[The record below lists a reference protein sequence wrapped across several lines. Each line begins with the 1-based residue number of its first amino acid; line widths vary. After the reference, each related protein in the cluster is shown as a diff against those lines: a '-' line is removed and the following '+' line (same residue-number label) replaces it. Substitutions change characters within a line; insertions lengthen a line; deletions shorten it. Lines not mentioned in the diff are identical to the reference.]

1 MSLSENTVKLESI
14 LETVNNLPTAGGGAD
29 NTVIDALIERT
40 LSGAYSNDRVTTI
53 GDYAFR
59 KAPVTSVDFPNV
71 TGIKDGAFYYC
82 ENLETINFPKL
93 KNMGVSAFFG
103 CTNLRNAV
111 FPELKAA
118 VINAFGNCREL
129 VSADLSKALGL
140 YSGAFQDC
148 PKLVTVILRKVDG
161 ICTLGSTDIFKKTK
175 IESGTGYVYVP
186 AALVDSYKAATNW
199 TVYADQIRAI
209 EDYPGI
215 CGGAA

>member
-1 MSLSENTVKLESI
+1 MSLRENTVKLEEL
-14 LETVNNLPTAGGGAD
+14 LETVNNLPSAGGEAD

-53 GDYAFR
+53 GNYAFSR
-59 KAPVTSVDFPNV
+59 TNITSLDCPNV
-71 TGIKDGAFYYC
+71 TSTTEGACYYC
-82 ENLETINFPKL
+82 QNLETINFPKL
-93 KNMGVSAFFG
+93 KNMGKSAFMK

-111 FPELKAA
+111 FPELEGA
-118 VINAFGNCREL
+118 VTNAFGNCRKL
-129 VSADLSKALGL
+129 VSADLSKASGL
-140 YSGAFQDC
+140 NASAFHDC

-161 ICTLGSTDIFKKTK
+161 ICTLDSTYVFQNTP

>member
-1 MSLSENTVKLESI
+1 MSLSENTANLESI
-14 LETVNNLPTAGGGAD
+14 LETVNNLPSAGGEAD

-40 LSGAYSNDRVTTI
+40 LSGAYSNGRVTNI
-53 GDYAFR
+53 GDYAFY

-71 TGIKDGAFYYC
+71 TGIKVGAFYYC
-82 ENLETINFPKL
+82 GKLETINFPKL
-93 KNMGVSAFFG
+93 KNMGGSAFLN

-111 FPELKAA
+111 FPELEGDVVK
-118 VINAFGNCREL
+118 AFGNGREL
-129 VSADLSKALGL
+129 VSADLSKASGL
-140 YSGAFQDC
+140 YIAAFNDC

-161 ICTLGSTDIFKKTK
+161 ICTIDSTNIFKNTP

-209 EDYPGI
+209 EDYPDI
-215 CGGAA
+215 CGGTT

>member
-1 MSLSENTVKLESI
+1 MSLSENTVKLEEL
-14 LETVNNLPTAGGGAD
+14 LETVNNLPSAGGGAD
-29 NTVIDALIERT
+29 NTAIDARIERT
-40 LSGAYSNDRVTTI
+40 LSGAYSNGRVTNI
-53 GDYAFR
+53 GDYAFY

-71 TGIKDGAFYYC
+71 TGIKTGAFYNC

-93 KNMGVSAFFG
+93 KNMDSAAFLN

-111 FPELKAA
+111 FPELEGG
-118 VINAFGNCREL
+118 VFNAFGYCGEL
-129 VSADLSKALGL
+129 VSADLSKASGL
-140 YSGAFQDC
+140 YSGAFRDC

-161 ICTLGSTDIFKKTK
+161 ICDLSSTNIFKNTP

-209 EDYPGI
+209 EDYPDI

>member
-1 MSLSENTVKLESI
+1 MSLRENTVKLEEL
-14 LETVNNLPTAGGGAD
+14 LETVNNLPSAGGEVD

-53 GDYAFR
+53 GNYAFYR
-59 KAPVTSVDFPNV
+59 TNITSLDCPNV
-71 TGIKDGAFYYC
+71 TSMKQGACFYC
-82 ENLETINFPKL
+82 ENLETINLPKL
-93 KNMGVSAFFG
+93 KYIGDSAFLR

-111 FPELKAA
+111 FPELED
-118 VINAFGNCREL
+118 VVLNAFGYCGER
-129 VSADLSKALGL
+129 VSADLSKASGL
-140 YSGAFQDC
+140 YSGAFRDC

-161 ICTLGSTDIFKKTK
+161 ICDLSSTNIFKNTP

>member
-1 MSLSENTVKLESI
+1 MSLRENTVKLEEL
-14 LETVNNLPTAGGGAD
+14 LETVNNLPSAGGEAD

-40 LSGAYSNDRVTTI
+40 LSGAYSNDRITTI
-53 GDYAFR
+53 GNYAFCR
-59 KAPVTSVDFPNV
+59 TNITSLDCPNV
-71 TGIKDGAFYYC
+71 TSMNQGACFYC
-82 ENLETINFPKL
+82 ENLETINLPKL
-93 KNMGVSAFFG
+93 KYIGDSAFLR

-111 FPELKAA
+111 FPELEGG
-118 VINAFGNCREL
+118 VINAFGYDGEL
-129 VSADLSKALGL
+129 VNADLSKASGL
-140 YSGAFQDC
+140 YSGAFRDC

-161 ICTLGSTDIFKKTK
+161 ICNLSSTDIFKNTP

>member
-1 MSLSENTVKLESI
+1 MSLRENTVKLEEI
-14 LETVNNLPTAGGGAD
+14 LETVNNLPTAGGEAD

-53 GDYAFR
+53 GNYAFY
-59 KAPVTSVDFPNV
+59 KTNITSLDCPNV
-71 TGIKDGAFYYC
+71 TSMKEGACSYC

-93 KNMGVSAFFG
+93 KNMGVTAFLK

-111 FPELKAA
+111 FPELEGN
-118 VINAFGNCREL
+118 VIGAFGFGGEL
-129 VSADLSKALGL
+129 VSADLSKASGL
-140 YSGAFQDC
+140 YNLAFRDC

-161 ICTLGSTDIFKKTK
+161 ICTLDSTNIFKNTP

-209 EDYPGI
+209 EDYPDI

>member
-1 MSLSENTVKLESI
+1 MSLSENTANLESI
-14 LETVNNLPTAGGGAD
+14 LETVNNLPAAGGGAD
-29 NTVIDALIERT
+29 NTAIDALIERT

-53 GDYAFR
+53 GAYAFHR
-59 KAPVTSVDFPNV
+59 TNITSLDCPIVTSM
-71 TGIKDGAFYYC
+71 KDGACYYC

-93 KNMGVSAFFG
+93 KNMGNIAFSR

-111 FPELKAA
+111 FPELKSA
-118 VINAFGNCREL
+118 VISAFGSCGEL
-129 VSADLSKALGL
+129 VSADLSKASGL
-140 YSGAFQDC
+140 YSGAFRDC

-161 ICTLGSTDIFKKTK
+161 ICILNSTDIFKNTP

-209 EDYPGI
+209 EDYPDI

>member
-1 MSLSENTVKLESI
+1 MSLSENTANLESI
-14 LETVNNLPTAGGGAD
+14 LETVNNLPAAGGGAD

-40 LSGAYSNDRVTTI
+40 LSGAYSNDRVTNI
-53 GDYAFR
+53 GDYAFC

-71 TGIKDGAFYYC
+71 TGIKEGAFYYC

-93 KNMGVSAFFG
+93 KNMGISAFG
-103 CTNLRNAV
+103 RCTNLRNAV
-111 FPELKAA
+111 FPELEGG
-118 VINAFGNCREL
+118 VINAFGGDNEL
-129 VSADLSKALGL
+129 VSADLSKASGL
-140 YSGAFQDC
+140 YSGAFLDC

-161 ICTLGSTDIFKKTK
+161 ICTLSSTDIFKNTPIK
-175 IESGTGYVYVP
+175 SGTGYVYVP

-199 TVYADQIRAI
+199 TVHADQIRAI

>member
-1 MSLSENTVKLESI
+1 MSLRENTVKLEEL
-14 LETVNNLPTAGGGAD
+14 LETVNNLPSAGGEAD
-29 NTVIDALIERT
+29 NTAIDALIERT

-53 GDYAFR
+53 GNYAFSR
-59 KAPVTSVDFPNV
+59 TNITSLDCPNV
-71 TGIKDGAFYYC
+71 TSMKDGAFYYC

-93 KNMGVSAFFG
+93 KNMGFSAFFR

-111 FPELKAA
+111 FPELEGD
-118 VINAFGNCREL
+118 VVNAFANCREL
-129 VSADLSKALGL
+129 VSADLSKASGL
-140 YSGAFQDC
+140 YNGAFQDC

-161 ICTLGSTDIFKKTK
+161 ICTLGSTSIFKNTP

-186 AALVDSYKAATNW
+186 AALVDSYKSATNW

-209 EDYPGI
+209 EDYPDI

>member
-1 MSLSENTVKLESI
+1 MSLRENTVKLEEL
-14 LETVNNLPTAGGGAD
+14 LETVNNLPSAGGEAD

-53 GDYAFR
+53 GNYAFYR
-59 KAPVTSVDFPNV
+59 TNITSLDCPNV
-71 TGIKDGAFYYC
+71 TSMKQGACFYC
-82 ENLETINFPKL
+82 ENLETINLPKL
-93 KNMGVSAFFG
+93 KYIGDSAFLR

-111 FPELKAA
+111 FPELEGG
-118 VINAFGNCREL
+118 VINAFGYDGEL
-129 VSADLSKALGL
+129 VNADLSKASGL
-140 YSGAFQDC
+140 YSGAFRDC

-161 ICTLGSTDIFKKTK
+161 ICDLSSTNIFKNTP

>member
-1 MSLSENTVKLESI
+1 MSLSENTANLESI
-14 LETVNNLPTAGGGAD
+14 LETVNNLPAAGGGAD

-53 GDYAFR
+53 GDYAFY
-59 KAPVTSVDFPNV
+59 KTNITSLDCPNV
-71 TGIKDGAFYYC
+71 TRMTEGACFSC
-82 ENLETINFPKL
+82 DNLETVNFPKL
-93 KNMGVSAFFG
+93 KNMGASAFLR
-103 CTNLRNAV
+103 CTNLRSAV
-111 FPELKAA
+111 FPELESG
-118 VINAFGNCREL
+118 VIRAFGNNNEL
-129 VSADLSKALGL
+129 VSADLSKASGL
-140 YSGAFQDC
+140 YSGAFRDC

-161 ICTLGSTDIFKKTK
+161 ICVLGSTNIFKNTP

-199 TVYADQIRAI
+199 TVYANQIRAI

>member
-1 MSLSENTVKLESI
+1 MSLRENTVKLEEL
-14 LETVNNLPTAGGGAD
+14 LETVNNLPSAGGEAD

-53 GDYAFR
+53 GDYSFYR
-59 KAPVTSVDFPNV
+59 TNITSFDCPNV
-71 TGIKDGAFYYC
+71 TSMKQGACYYC
-82 ENLETINFPKL
+82 ENLETINLPKL
-93 KNMGVSAFFG
+93 KKKGGSAFFK
-103 CTNLRNAV
+103 CSNLRNAV
-111 FPELKAA
+111 FPELEGG
-118 VINAFGNCREL
+118 VINAFGNGNEL
-129 VSADLSKALGL
+129 VSADLSKASGL
-140 YSGAFQDC
+140 YSGAFRDC

-161 ICTLGSTDIFKKTK
+161 ICTLGSTDTFKNTP